1 MSITARIVLG
11 CLTVGLAIPVVV
23 AGVALY
29 YLHAI
34 ADMAQA
40 SEQTHALES
49 ARHAEEIIVML
60 TVIAAVM
67 SITLGLLMGRS
78 LALPIR
84 RLTSQLRD
92 LRDARSGPPAPAPP
106 VNDELRQLWQ
116 AVQDLGQA
124 RERHRPDPLNL
135 NSLST

>member
-1 MSITARIVLG
+1 MSITARIALG
-11 CLTVGLAIPVVV
+11 CLTVGLVIPVTV

-40 SEQTHALES
+40 SERTHALQS
-49 ARHAEEIIVML
+49 ATHAGEIVLML
-60 TVIAAVM
+60 TGIAAVM
-67 SITLGLLMGRS
+67 SVTLGLLMGRS
-78 LALPIR
+78 LAVPIR

-92 LRDARSGPPAPAPP
+92 LREARPGPPAPAPP

-116 AVQDLGQA
+116 AVQDLA
-124 RERHRPDPLNL
+124 RTGGGGNA
-135 NSLST
+135 